1 MLGELYTDT
10 GQTEKALKALKKAEG
25 MFREMGMDYY
35 VRLTQEG
42 LGRLERG

>member
-1 MLGELYTDT
+1 MLGEFYADT
-10 GQTEKALKALKKAEG
+10 GQRAKALKKAEG